1 MMKLFL
7 GGSAL
12 ANFEMLRHYNLFGQ
26 LFPFTEQSLAHE
38 ENHFPLTL
46 IARGMANTDA
56 RIEEGKP
63 VTPAFLFAVFL
74 WQPVRERAAQ
84 LEAEGQHPAQAMQH
98 ASSQIIAEQ
107 AAVMATPRR
116 FSLPMRDIWVLQ
128 LRLETRGRRSLRVLN
143 HPRFRAAYDF
153 LLLRAAAGEV
163 PVSLGDWW
171 TEFQESNP
179 QQRELPDSRARPRKR
194 RRKRSARKP
203 EGKTE

>member
-1 MMKLFL
+1 MPRLTGGDQAKLPAASQPNKGGLYCLYARLAPLLGDIPPARLFDEMMKLFL

-26 LFPFTEQSLAHE
+26 LFPLTEQSLAHE

-46 IARGMANTDA
+46 IAKGMANTDA

-128 LRLETRGRRSLRVLN
+128 LRLGDQGAAQFARVESSALSGSLRF
-143 HPRFRAAYDF
+143 PAATC
-153 LLLRAAAGEV
+153 G
-163 PVSLGDWW
+163 
-171 TEFQESNP
+171 
-179 QQRELPDSRARPRKR
+179 SR
-194 RRKRSARKP
+194 
-203 EGKTE
+203 